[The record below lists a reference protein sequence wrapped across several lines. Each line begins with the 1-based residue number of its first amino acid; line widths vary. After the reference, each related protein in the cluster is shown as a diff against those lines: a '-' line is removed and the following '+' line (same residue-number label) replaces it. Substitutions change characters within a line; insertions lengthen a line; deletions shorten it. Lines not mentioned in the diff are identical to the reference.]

1 MPLNCG
7 PKETF
12 FSLKLLLSECFTIAT
27 EKGAVTPKGH
37 ADPSLNLVRKD
48 GDQGVGSQGMLMG
61 DCSRGSVTVHKR
73 MTHWRSDYEVVA
85 MAQPVKPDAI
95 NQG

>member
-1 MPLNCG
+1 M
-7 PKETF
+7 
-12 FSLKLLLSECFTIAT
+12 
-27 EKGAVTPKGH
+27 
-37 ADPSLNLVRKD
+37 
-48 GDQGVGSQGMLMG
+48 GSQGVLMG

-85 MAQPVKPDAI
+85 MAQAVKTDVI

>member
-1 MPLNCG
+1 MDQKRP
-7 PKETF
+7 F
-12 FSLKLLLSECFTIAT
+12 FLLKLLLSECFTIAT
-27 EKGAVTPKGH
+27 EIGAFTRKGH
-37 ADPSLNLVRKD
+37 ADPCLNLVRKD
-48 GDQGVGSQGMLMG
+48 GDQGMGSQGVLMG

-85 MAQPVKPDAI
+85 MAQVVKADVI